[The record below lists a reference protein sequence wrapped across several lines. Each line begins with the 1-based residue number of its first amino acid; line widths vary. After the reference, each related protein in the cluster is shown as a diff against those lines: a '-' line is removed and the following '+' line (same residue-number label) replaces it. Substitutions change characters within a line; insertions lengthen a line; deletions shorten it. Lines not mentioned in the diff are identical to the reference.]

1 MCNYDLHAYLT
12 GAALVSW
19 AVILVNYNGVF
30 DIDHDSVLEKNIPH
44 KAVAGSPPGL
54 DSDAILSPGEGNRFN
69 CHILYTSF
77 FEIFPQAPNAAKS
90 NSTVHTYR
98 TIENNNIVAFPYFER
113 KMTLFHVL
121 VHMQCFQS
129 TSLWFLDLWRYNH
142 LLFEYWS

>member
-1 MCNYDLHAYLT
+1 MCRYDLHAYLT
-12 GAALVSW
+12 RAALVIW

-30 DIDHDSVLEKNIPH
+30 DIDHDSILEKNVPH

-54 DSDAILSPGEGNRFN
+54 DSNTVLSPSEGNRFN

-77 FEIFPQAPNAAKS
+77 SRNFPQAPNAAKS
-90 NSTVHTYR
+90 KWTFHTYG
-98 TIENNNIVAFPYFER
+98 TTKTTTLLIFLFWTFEW

-129 TSLWFLDLWRYNH
+129 TG
-142 LLFEYWS
+142 